1 MRRRTLNRLCIP
13 ALLAF
18 VLVAAQADA
27 GVVTTISGSTAL
39 TTVDLPNPNGGADL
53 SATVTLTF
61 NNPQNLSVACLG
73 LSAAALDAGGL
84 AAVLPRLPA
93 GGRYT
98 VPTAFPL
105 LLTIEPPPACG
116 LRFTDAYQI
125 EIHTGNLT
133 YQSFSEFRLLKA
145 PVGGAFLDITSAVA
159 SGSVRTRG
167 NGGNF
172 SQFVVVADAL
182 QDYLNDTDHAIEDL
196 DQDLARSSLSL
207 AARGALEVE
216 INLTRS
222 AFDAGDYAAALGYA
236 STIEAR
242 IRRYSGDGIPNTWRS
257 ARDEVDDE
265 GEMLAHVL
273 ALQFQLARLNG
284 TP

>member
-1 MRRRTLNRLCIP
+1 MCRRTLHRLFGSALAALALAAAP
-13 ALLAF
+13 AE
-18 VLVAAQADA
+18 A

-39 TTVDLPNPNGGADL
+39 TTVDLPNPNGGANL
-53 SATVTLTF
+53 TATITLTF
-61 NNPQNLSVACLG
+61 SNPQNLTVTCLG
-73 LSAAALDAGGL
+73 LDAVALDATGL
-84 AAVLPRLPA
+84 AALQPRLPA
-93 GGRYT
+93 GGRYS
-98 VPTAFPL
+98 VPSAFPL
-105 LLTIEPPPACG
+105 LLTIEPPAGCG

-125 EIHTGNLT
+125 EIHTGNLS

-145 PVGGAFLDITSAVA
+145 PVGGAFLDITSTVA

-172 SQFVVVADAL
+172 SQFVVVADSL
-182 QDYLNDTDHAIEDL
+182 QDYLNDADHGIEDL
-196 DQDLARSSLSL
+196 DSDLARSGLSL
-207 AARGALEVE
+207 TARGALEVE
-216 INLTRS
+216 ISLARS
-222 AFDAGDYAAALGYA
+222 AFDAGDYAGALGYA

-242 IRRYSGDGIPNTWRS
+242 IRRYSADGIPNTWRS
-257 ARDEVDDE
+257 QRDEIDDE

>member
-1 MRRRTLNRLCIP
+1 MRSRLFP
-13 ALLAF
+13 RLFGSAALALL
-18 VLVAAQADA
+18 LAASTAHAD
-27 GVVTTISGSTAL
+27 VVTTISGSTAL
-39 TTVDLPNPNGGADL
+39 TTIDLPNPNGGAAL

-61 NNPQNLSVACLG
+61 SNPQNLTVACLG
-73 LSAAALDAGGL
+73 VSATALDGSAL
-84 AAVLPRLPA
+84 TALQPRLPA

-105 LLTIEPPPACG
+105 LLTIEPPPGCG
-116 LRFTDAYQI
+116 LRFSDAYQI
-125 EIHTGNLT
+125 EIHTGNLA
-133 YQSFSEFRLLKA
+133 YQPFSEFRLLKA
-145 PVGGAFLDITSAVA
+145 PVGGAFLDITSTVA

-172 SQFVVVADAL
+172 SQFVVVADAQ
-182 QDYLNDTDHAIEDL
+182 QDYLNDADHAIEDL
-196 DQDLARSSLSL
+196 DQDLGRSGLSLSARS
-207 AARGALEVE
+207 AVEVE
-216 INLTRS
+216 IHLARS

-242 IRRYSGDGIPNTWRS
+242 IRRYSGDGIPNRWRS
-257 ARDEVDDE
+257 ERDEVDDE